1 MQHSALLNAYYEYEG
16 DLVRFLAR
24 RLKCAF
30 TARDLVQELYLRLL
44 KIENPAAIQNRRAYL
59 FRVAA
64 NLATDHQRVE
74 ARRTELLRESR
85 DLLTEPAHAVTPE
98 RIALA
103 RTELERLRR
112 VVEALPPLSRKIFYL
127 NRFEGMPQREIAQQ
141 INVSVTTVEKH
152 IRKVLEHLARARDRE
167 ENPRP
172 GKNGVGRPAR

>member
-1 MQHSALLNAYYEYEG
+1 M
-16 DLVRFLAR
+16 RFLAR

-74 ARRTELLRESR
+74 ERRTELLRESR
-85 DLLTEPAHAVTPE
+85 DLLTDPAHTVTPE

-141 INVSVTTVEKH
+141 LNVSVTTVEKH

-172 GKNGVGRPAR
+172 RKTGVGRPAR